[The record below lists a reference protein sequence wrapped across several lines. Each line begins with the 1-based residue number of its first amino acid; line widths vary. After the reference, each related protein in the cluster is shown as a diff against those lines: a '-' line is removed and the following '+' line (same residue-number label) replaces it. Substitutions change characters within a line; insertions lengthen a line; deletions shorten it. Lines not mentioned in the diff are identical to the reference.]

1 MSILVPFSVY
11 PTVNLTKGV
20 TEMMGWRKYLIIVVF
35 ISLVQCKEEQ
45 KPASIMNE
53 EEMVNLL
60 VELYLAEA
68 KISLTGIRR
77 DSANKLFLPYEES
90 VIASRGIPDSTLNKS
105 YDYYFQHPDELE
117 HILDAVMDTLN
128 LREQRASDKPKM

>member
-1 MSILVPFSVY
+1 MY

-20 TEMMGWRKYLIIVVF
+20 TEMTGWLKYLAIVV
-35 ISLVQCKEEQ
+35 LLALMQCTQEQ
-45 KPASIMNE
+45 KQEQVLSE
-53 EEMVNLL
+53 GEMVDLL

-90 VIASRGIPDSTLNKS
+90 VVTSRGITDSTLNAA
-105 YDYYFQHPDELE
+105 YNYYLQRPDQLE
-117 HILDAVMDTLN
+117 KILDAVMDTLN
-128 LREQRASDKPKM
+128 LREQRAADNP

>member
-1 MSILVPFSVY
+1 MY

-20 TEMMGWRKYLIIVVF
+20 TEMMGWWKYLVIAVLLTLI
-35 ISLVQCKEEQ
+35 QCKEEQ
-45 KPASIMNE
+45 KPAGIMNE
-53 EEMVNLL
+53 EEMVDLL

-90 VIASRGIPDSTLNKS
+90 IIAARGITDSTLNKN

-128 LREQRASDKPKM
+128 LREQRASDKP

>member
-1 MSILVPFSVY
+1 MY

-20 TEMMGWRKYLIIVVF
+20 TEMMGWRKYLVIAMLIAL
-35 ISLVQCKEEQ
+35 IQCKEEQ
-45 KPASIMNE
+45 KPAGIMNE
-53 EEMVNLL
+53 EEMVDLL

-77 DSANKLFLPYEES
+77 DSANKLFLPYEEAI
-90 VIASRGIPDSTLNKS
+90 IAARGITDSTLNKN

-128 LREQRASDKPKM
+128 LREQRASDKP

>member
-1 MSILVPFSVY
+1 MVIA
-11 PTVNLTKGV
+11 
-20 TEMMGWRKYLIIVVF
+20 MLIALI
-35 ISLVQCKEEQ
+35 QCKEEQ
-45 KPASIMNE
+45 KPAGIMNE
-53 EEMVNLL
+53 EEMVSLL

-90 VIASRGIPDSTLNKS
+90 IIVSRGITDSTLNQS

-128 LREQRASDKPKM
+128 LREQRASDKP

>member
-1 MSILVPFSVY
+1 M
-11 PTVNLTKGV
+11 
-20 TEMMGWRKYLIIVVF
+20 IIVVF

-128 LREQRASDKPKM
+128 LREQRASDKP